1 MDRRRAGMI
10 LLILGAV
17 LVLAAAVRLGLH
29 AREAEQAGQAA
40 QEALAVIRQTEP
52 SAQTEMPVQDDGPTE
67 DTSPETTVPTGP
79 SEPES
84 LEIFE
89 LEGDDYIG
97 WITAPGYDRELPIMH
112 QIQEDRLKKAPCLEK
127 GSPITDDAVISGHN
141 YRSHFLFLHSIQP
154 GEEIWFTHLNGFR
167 VEYTVTRCDLVD
179 PTDLAA
185 VLKADHDLV
194 LYTCT
199 SDGENRWAVYCDRK
213 EN

>member
-1 MDRRRAGMI
+1 MI

-29 AREAEQAGQAA
+29 VREAEQAGQAA
-40 QEALAVIRQTEP
+40 QEALEAIQQTE
-52 SAQTEMPVQDDGPTE
+52 AAVVQQPTE
-67 DTSPETTVPTGP
+67 ETAPETTAPTGP

>member
-1 MDRRRAGMI
+1 MDKRRTGMT

-17 LVLAAAVRLGLH
+17 LVLAAVVRLGLH
-29 AREAEQAGQAA
+29 AWEAEQAGQSA
-40 QEALAVIRQTEP
+40 QEALEAIQQTEP
-52 SAQTEMPVQDDGPTE
+52 SLQQSAEE
-67 DTSPETTVPTGP
+67 TSLQTTVPTGP

-97 WITAPGYDRELPIMH
+97 WITAPAYDRELPIMH

-167 VEYTVTRCDLVD
+167 VEYTVTRCELVD

>member
-1 MDRRRAGMI
+1 MDRRRTGMT

-17 LVLAAAVRLGLH
+17 LILAAAVRLSLH
-29 AREAEQAGQAA
+29 ALEAEAAGKAAQAA
-40 QEALAVIRQTEP
+40 LEAIQQTEP
-52 SAQTEMPVQDDGPTE
+52 SLRQPPEE
-67 DTSPETTVPTGP
+67 ISPETTVPTGP
-79 SEPES
+79 FEPET

-97 WITAPGYDRELPIMH
+97 WITAPGYDREIPIMH

-141 YRSHFLFLHSIQP
+141 YKSHFLFLHSIQP
-154 GEEIWFTHLNGFR
+154 GEEVWFTHLNGFR
-167 VEYTVTRCDLVD
+167 VEYRVTRCALVE

>member
-29 AREAEQAGQAA
+29 LREAEQAGQAA
-40 QEALAVIRQTEP
+40 QEALEAIQQTE
-52 SAQTEMPVQDDGPTE
+52 AAVVQQPTE
-67 DTSPETTVPTGP
+67 ETAPETTAPTGP

>member
-1 MDRRRAGMI
+1 MDKRRTGIA

-17 LVLAAAVRLGLH
+17 LILVGLIQLGLH
-29 AREAEQAGQAA
+29 AREAEQAGQSAR
-40 QEALAVIRQTEP
+40 EAMEVIRHTEE
-52 SAQTEMPVQDDGPTE
+52 SSQQEI
-67 DTSPETTVPTGP
+67 PESVPTQTTESAGP
-79 SEPES
+79 SEPEN

-127 GSPITDDAVISGHN
+127 GSPITDNAVISGHN

-154 GEEIWFTHLNGFR
+154 GEEVWFTHLNGFR
-167 VEYTVTRCDLVD
+167 VEYTVTRCDLVE
-179 PTDLAA
+179 PTNLEA

>member
-1 MDRRRAGMI
+1 MT

-17 LVLAAAVRLGLH
+17 LILAAAVRLGLH
-29 AREAEQAGQAA
+29 AREAAQAGQAA
-40 QEALAVIRQTEP
+40 QKALEAIQQTE
-52 SAQTEMPVQDDGPTE
+52 AAVVRQPTE
-67 DTSPETTVPTGP
+67 ETAPETTAPTGP

>member
-1 MDRRRAGMI
+1 MDRRRTGMI

-17 LVLAAAVRLGLH
+17 LILAAAVRLGLH

-40 QEALAVIRQTEP
+40 QKALEAIQQTE
-52 SAQTEMPVQDDGPTE
+52 AAVVRQPTE
-67 DTSPETTVPTGP
+67 ETAPETTAPTGP
-79 SEPES
+79 CEPES

-154 GEEIWFTHLNGFR
+154 GEEVWFTHLNGFR
-167 VEYTVTRCDLVD
+167 VEYTVTRCALVD
-179 PTDLAA
+179 PTDLEA

>member
-29 AREAEQAGQAA
+29 VREAEQAGQAA
-40 QEALAVIRQTEP
+40 QEALEAIQQTE
-52 SAQTEMPVQDDGPTE
+52 AAVVQQPTE
-67 DTSPETTVPTGP
+67 ETAPETTAPTGP

>member
-1 MDRRRAGMI
+1 MDRRRTGMI

-17 LVLAAAVRLGLH
+17 LILAAAVRLGLH

-40 QEALAVIRQTEP
+40 QEALEAIQQTEAAVIQH
-52 SAQTEMPVQDDGPTE
+52 PTE
-67 DTSPETTVPTGP
+67 ETAPETTAPTGP

-127 GSPITDDAVISGHN
+127 GSPITDNAVISGHN

>member
-1 MDRRRAGMI
+1 MDKRRTGMT

-17 LVLAAAVRLGLH
+17 LVLAAVVRLGLH
-29 AREAEQAGQAA
+29 AWEAEQAGQAA
-40 QEALAVIRQTEP
+40 QEALEAIQQTEP
-52 SAQTEMPVQDDGPTE
+52 SLQQSAEE
-67 DTSPETTVPTGP
+67 TSPQTTVPTGP